1 MQVKPRRCAPPTMGR
16 MDTDPVLHWH
26 EEHAYFNRLLEQLRR
41 QLDAF
46 HRGERPDYQLM
57 QDVVRYLREY
67 GDRVHHPRED
77 AAFERLARRCPEL
90 ELPLMR
96 LHQEHRVIARAGDTL
111 QRHIDAILEG
121 ALEPR
126 GELEAALATYLVYYG
141 NHIAL
146 EEEEVLGRAG
156 AALTAAD
163 WQAVREAAP
172 SGDEYRALRRQIAL
186 EAS

>member
-1 MQVKPRRCAPPTMGR
+1 
-16 MDTDPVLHWH
+16 MDSDPVVHWH

-46 HRGERPDYQLM
+46 HRGERPNYDLM

-77 AAFERLARRCPEL
+77 AAFQRLARRCPEL
-90 ELPLMR
+90 ELTLMR
-96 LHQEHRVIARAGDTL
+96 LHQEHRVIAHAGETL
-111 QRHIDAILEG
+111 QRHIDAILAG

-146 EEEEVLGRAG
+146 EEEEILRRA
-156 AALTAAD
+156 AAELTEAD
-163 WQAVREAAP
+163 WQAVRDAAP
-172 SGDEYRALRRQIAL
+172 SGAEYKVLRRHIAI
-186 EAS
+186 EGT